1 MKNCPLCKGHI
12 VDGVSTFTVDLGSG
26 VVVVRDV
33 PAQVCSQCGEEWLS
47 DKIALGLE
55 TIVESARQ
63 KHVTVEVAQ
72 WSEAV
77 A

>member
-12 VDGVSTFTVDLGSG
+12 VDGMSTFTVDLGTG

-33 PAQVCSQCGEEWLS
+33 PAFVCSQCGEEWLS
-47 DKIALGLE
+47 DDTAMQLE
-55 TIVESARQ
+55 MIVESAR
-63 KHVTVEVAQ
+63 KKNVTVEVAR
-72 WSEAV
+72 WSETA

>member
-1 MKNCPLCKGHI
+1 MKTCPLCRGS
-12 VDGVSTFTVDLGSG
+12 VAQGFSTFTVDLGTG

-33 PAQVCSQCGEEWLS
+33 PAQVCSQCGEEWLDDS
-47 DKIALGLE
+47 TALKLE
-55 TIVESARQ
+55 NIVESARK
-63 KHVTVEVAQ
+63 KHVTVEVAR